1 MAQPNSALGAT
12 DYQTLSESNGPLI
25 PCVMD
30 KSGSSIRA
38 KKREKARELSAGFR
52 QRQKQL
58 KEALEA
64 LEGKERE
71 IQTLREEI
79 QTLREEIQTLR
90 QEIQTLRQEIQTL
103 EQERDYYRS
112 ERNFLQQWITQT
124 FPSAQLPKRPVS
136 PRLQVGYML
145 N

>member
-1 MAQPNSALGAT
+1 MAQPRSALGAT
-12 DYQTLSESNGPLI
+12 DYQTQRESNGSPIL
-25 PCVMD
+25 CELND
-30 KSGSSIRA
+30 SGLSRA
-38 KKREKARELSAGFR
+38 EKRKKAREASAGFR

-71 IQTLREEI
+71 IK
-79 QTLREEIQTLR
+79 
-90 QEIQTLRQEIQTL
+90 TLRQEIQTL

-112 ERNFLQQWITQT
+112 ERKFLQQWITQT